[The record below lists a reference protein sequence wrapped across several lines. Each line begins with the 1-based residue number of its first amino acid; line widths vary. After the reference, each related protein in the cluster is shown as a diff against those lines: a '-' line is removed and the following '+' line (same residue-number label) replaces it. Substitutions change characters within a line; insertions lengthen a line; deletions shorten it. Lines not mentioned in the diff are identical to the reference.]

1 MIVWFM
7 CEEEGLMVSLETD
20 IRPMIGD
27 IIHIKENDYIVNKVV
42 WCLTEPPAPSR
53 LFIHIK
59 RQ

>member
-27 IIHIKENDYIVNKVV
+27 IIHIKENDYIVNK
-42 WCLTEPPAPSR
+42 LRLPIPKMGFAP
-53 LFIHIK
+53 
-59 RQ
+59 